1 MYIYESL
8 ARSISD
14 AIENG
19 QLPPGS
25 KLPSIRDLSSQHKV
39 SINSVKMSYRQLEDR
54 GFIYAKPQAGY
65 FVASRAPVLTPNKP
79 IEHHQHLNVPH
90 SNIERLLSTI
100 LEYQHRDGYTDL
112 ALACPEGE
120 RFYPSA
126 RLRKLTAQTLRNL
139 RHTQS
144 QYVLPPG
151 SLRLRSQIARRGL
164 SLGMVLSADDILI
177 THGAMEALTL
187 AVRATTQVGDRVAI
201 ETPTFYNLYPMLD
214 ELNREIVHIPT
225 HPDTGMCL
233 KSLKAE
239 IENHPIKAV
248 ITVPSGHNPL
258 GFTMR
263 TNNRKELVELAHEQ
277 HFAIIED
284 AIYAELQYADHLI
297 PNMKAFDRE
306 GWVITCGSFTKTVA
320 PDFRI
325 GWMEGG
331 RFKDKIRQLKFTS
344 TVSESAL
351 LTETLGLFLE
361 NGSYDLHMRQ
371 LKRLYHSQI
380 ETVRACIA
388 EHFPVGTRISQ
399 PQCGFILWIELPN
412 AFDSLSFFHQALDE
426 KLLCMPGPLCSGNKQ
441 LNHCLRLAVC
451 FELDE
456 KRLNG
461 IAKLG
466 QLICRSL
473 AP

>member
-25 KLPSIRDLSSQHKV
+25 KLPSIRDLSNQHKV

-100 LEYQHRDGYTDL
+100 LEYQHCDGYTDL

-380 ETVRACIA
+380 ETVRGCIA

>member
-1 MYIYESL
+1 MYIYQSL
-8 ARSISD
+8 AKSISD
-14 AIENG
+14 AIYKG
-19 QLPPGS
+19 QLPQGA
-25 KLPSIRDLSSQHKV
+25 KLPSIRDFSSQHNV
-39 SINSVKMSYRQLEDR
+39 SINSVKMAYRQLEDR
-54 GFIYAKPQAGY
+54 GFIYARPQAGY
-65 FVASRAPVLTPNKP
+65 FVASRIPALTQSKP
-79 IEHHQHLNVPH
+79 IENHQSLNVPH
-90 SNIERLLSTI
+90 SNIERMLSTI
-100 LEYQHRDGYTDL
+100 LEYQHSDGYIDL

-144 QYVLPPG
+144 QYALPPG
-151 SLRLRSQIARRGL
+151 SHRLRSQIARRGL
-164 SLGMVLSADDILI
+164 SLGMVLSAKDILI

-233 KSLKAE
+233 KSLKTE
-239 IENHPIKAV
+239 IENKPIKAV

-258 GFTMR
+258 GFSMPSTYR
-263 TNNRKELVELAHEQ
+263 EELVELAHSQ

-284 AIYAELQYADHLI
+284 AIYAELQYDDHLI
-297 PNMKAFDRE
+297 PNMKAFDRD
-306 GWVITCGSFTKTVA
+306 GWVITCGSFTKTIA

-325 GWMEGG
+325 GWMEAG

-344 TVSESAL
+344 TVSESVL

-361 NGSYDLHMRQ
+361 NGSYDLHMRY
-371 LKRLYHSQI
+371 LKRLYHAQI

-388 EHFPVGTRISQ
+388 EHFPAGTRVSL
-399 PQCGFILWIELPN
+399 PQCGFILWIELPEY
-412 AFDSLSFFHQALDE
+412 FDSLTFFHRALDE
-426 KLLCMPGPLCSGNKQ
+426 KILCMPGPLCSGNKQ
-441 LNHCLRLAVC
+441 FNHCLRLAVC

-456 KRLNG
+456 RRLAG